1 MTIQPESLCFRALS
15 VIMPDGMNLFHY
27 QSDKNKAKGV
37 LFMDTKKLI
46 PIISMVS
53 VLVMFLWG
61 YLANDWSRSW
71 LAVFAG
77 GIIIAIISIL
87 GRDKGKKDGE

>member
-1 MTIQPESLCFRALS
+1 
-15 VIMPDGMNLFHY
+15 
-27 QSDKNKAKGV
+27 
-37 LFMDTKKLI
+37 MDTKKLI

-87 GRDKGKKDGE
+87 GKDKEKKDGE